1 MIEDEGESDCQLA
14 FSVLLS
20 YSLNLSV
27 LIQSVSY
34 LLLMRLVYFLFLI
47 FILPSQFS
55 LPTLQALP
63 YPYWQESHKTLPLH
77 PKAVWKE
84 LNNGLTYVILPCKEP
99 PEKVSIQLYVA
110 AGSLMEE
117 ASEQGLAHFLEHL
130 AFRGSTHFPEGTVTY
145 LQKLGSSF
153 GPDINAS
160 TSFFETIYQL
170 EIPENDEA
178 SLHTALL
185 AMQDYAFGAKLE
197 EAVVDAERAVV
208 LAEEK
213 ASDTVGYRA
222 QKKLLGFATE
232 GSLLPERF
240 PIGKTDVLQD
250 LKAEDI
256 QRFYKQWYQPQ
267 RMVLVIAGDIQVEA
281 VSAKIQE
288 LFASFP
294 RGKNL
299 KEPFLGKRIPRGTA
313 AYVHQDP
320 ELTQTELI
328 LMVGH
333 PHGFGP
339 YTEESFRDDL
349 YEGILSDIF
358 CTRLKKVQKQEGVPF
373 SLSGVSSFALEDFSK
388 LYTLSATIPQGQWA
402 SALRLLQQHLQTF
415 LAQGPQASE
424 LEQAKKRVLRTWE
437 ESIKR
442 EETYTANDWCRGL
455 IASICNKQ
463 PFISL
468 QLGFE
473 LAEQFLEAFTPEFAL
488 SLLQNFLDEA
498 DRFIFIRTPE
508 AISKEE
514 VLQAYEEATR
524 LPILDHPCSTVSE
537 LNYTVFEKPGAV
549 KSQKYIQD
557 LGIQSID
564 FANNVHA
571 KLKVTDFE
579 KEAVYITLRFGGGL
593 LAEPKDKR
601 GLALLAESAFLPG
614 GLKHHSVDDIV
625 ELLAGKVIDL
635 HFSVGGDA
643 FYLTAHSSKND
654 AEEACQLL
662 LAYMTDPGYREEAL
676 RQVHKNIEAV
686 YKYSTQTPEGVLGN
700 AGSKLLAGGDE
711 RFALPEY
718 EKFMLLTM
726 QDVQAWLEKPLRQS
740 LLEVSVVGDFDLG
753 SMEATLARTVGALA
767 KRDKTKPSYTKER
780 KLSFPRETKRAELP
794 FKSEL
799 DRAFVSINWPTS
811 DARKPKRVRRL
822 AVLAEVFRNK
832 MLKTVREEQGLSYS
846 PSAGAHMSLVF
857 PDYGY
862 FSAGTLAETK
872 HMPALVQSIICI
884 AEDLAQNGVS
894 QEDFDLAMQP
904 ILKNLKN
911 DLRDNG
917 YWMNSVLSGSYE
929 RPMQLEWCRNRTQDI
944 ASITPKDLQD
954 LAKKYLSPNK
964 ALQLFVIPRKS
975 EDGPTK

>member
-1 MIEDEGESDCQLA
+1 
-14 FSVLLS
+14 
-20 YSLNLSV
+20 
-27 LIQSVSY
+27 
-34 LLLMRLVYFLFLI
+34 MRFVYFLFLI
-47 FILPSQFS
+47 FILPSQFG

-63 YPYWQESHKTLPLH
+63 YPYWKESHKTLPLH

-84 LNNGLTYVILPCKEP
+84 LDNGLTYVIFPSKEP
-99 PEKVSIQLYVA
+99 PARVSIQLYVA

-117 ASEQGLAHFLEHL
+117 EYEQGLAHFLEHL

-145 LQKLGSSF
+145 LQKLGSAF

-170 EIPENDEA
+170 EIPENDET
-178 SLHTALL
+178 SLYTALL

-213 ASDTVGYRA
+213 VSDTVGYRA

-232 GSLLPERF
+232 GSLLPKRF
-240 PIGKTDVLQD
+240 PIGQTDVLKR

-267 RMVLVIAGDIQVEA
+267 RMVLVIAGDVQVDS
-281 VSAKIQE
+281 VSAQVQE

-294 RGKNL
+294 RGQNL
-299 KEPFLGKRIPRGTA
+299 KDPILGKRTPRGKT

-328 LMVGH
+328 LMVGK
-333 PHGFGP
+333 PHVFGP
-339 YTEESFRDDL
+339 YTEETFRDDL
-349 YEGILSDIF
+349 YEGILKDIF
-358 CTRLKKVQKQEGVPF
+358 YTRLKKLQKQEGVPF
-373 SLSGVSSFALEDFSK
+373 SLSGLSSSALENFSK
-388 LYTLSATIPQGQWA
+388 LYILSATIPEGQWA
-402 SALRLLQQHLQTF
+402 RALSLLQQQLQTF
-415 LAQGPQASE
+415 LAHGPQLSE
-424 LEQAKKRVLRTWE
+424 LEQAKKRILRSWE
-437 ESIKR
+437 ESIRR
-442 EETYTANDWCRGL
+442 EETYTANDWSRVL
-455 IASICNKQ
+455 IASICDKQ
-463 PFISL
+463 PFISP

-473 LAEQFLEAFTPEFAL
+473 LSQQFLETFTPEFAL
-488 SLLQNFLDEA
+488 SILQHFLDEA
-498 DRFIFIRTPE
+498 DRFIFISTPE
-508 AISKEE
+508 SITQEA
-514 VLQAYEEATR
+514 VLEAYEGATS
-524 LPILDHPCSTVSE
+524 LPTRDSPLSTASA
-537 LNYTVFEKPGAV
+537 LNYTVFEKPGV
-549 KSQKYIQD
+549 IKIEKYIQD
-557 LGIQSID
+557 LDIESID

-601 GLALLAESAFLPG
+601 GLALLAELAFLSG
-614 GLKHHSVDDIV
+614 GLKYHTVDDLV
-625 ELLAGKVIDL
+625 DLLAGKVIDI
-635 HFSVGGDA
+635 HFSVGEDA
-643 FYLTAHSSKND
+643 FYLTAHSSKSD
-654 AEEACQLL
+654 VEEACELL

-676 RQVHKNIEAV
+676 RQIHKNIEAV

-711 RFALPEY
+711 RFSLPEY
-718 EKFMLLTM
+718 ETFMRLTM
-726 QDVQAWLEKPLRQS
+726 QDVQAWLEKPLKQS
-740 LLEVSVVGDFDLG
+740 QLEISVVGDFDLG
-753 SMEATLARTVGALA
+753 SMEATLAHTFGALP
-767 KRDKTKPSYTKER
+767 KRDKTKPSYSNER
-780 KLSFPRETKRAELP
+780 KLSFPHGTKRAELP
-794 FKSEL
+794 FKSEI

-811 DARKPKRVRRL
+811 DARKPQKARRL

-832 MLKTVREEQGLSYS
+832 MLKVLRETQGLTYS
-846 PSAGAHMSLVF
+846 PSASSHMSLVF

-872 HMPALVQSIICI
+872 HMPTLAQGIIQIAADLV
-884 AEDLAQNGVS
+884 QNGVS
-894 QEDFDLAMQP
+894 QEDVDLAMQP

-911 DLRDNG
+911 DLRDNS

-929 RPMQLEWCRNRTQDI
+929 RPMQLEWCRNRIQDI
-944 ASITPKDLQD
+944 TAITPKDLQD

-975 EDGPTK
+975 EESLKKTE